1 MWMKISAAVKAGHG
15 SKSAY
20 HRSIKADRIATR
32 LDAQGQIEVWIMNE
46 SKQIMKLLDLVTAQ
60 QATIDSLTRE
70 APKPEQKLEVVTV
83 KPMKSKPKA
92 KKNKAQSRKIKRAP
106 KKAARTSATSKA
118 ANDWINA
125 LG

>member
-32 LDAQGQIEVWIMNE
+32 LDVQGQIEVWIKDE

-60 QATIDSLTRE
+60 QATIDGLTRE
-70 APKPEQKLEVVTV
+70 EPKPEPKLEVVTV

-106 KKAARTSATSKA
+106 RPVSPAKKSSAASDWSKT
-118 ANDWINA
+118 I
-125 LG
+125 

>member
-32 LDAQGQIEVWIMNE
+32 LDVQGQIEVWIMDE

-60 QATIDSLTRE
+60 QATIDGLTRE
-70 APKPEQKLEVVTV
+70 APKPEPKLEVVTV
-83 KPMKSKPKA
+83 KPMKIKPKT
-92 KKNKAQSRKIKRAP
+92 KKNKAPSRKIKRALRP
-106 KKAARTSATSKA
+106 VSPAKKSSAASDWSKT
-118 ANDWINA
+118 I
-125 LG
+125 